1 MKKIALVV
9 IAFAAFS
16 CTKDENNVLKPLS
29 IAELARVTPEFSD
42 FSRSLD
48 SLGLTSTF
56 ESAGNFTVFVP
67 DNDALG
73 AAATA
78 LGFANLDS
86 IFKNPAARLVLTNI
100 LRYHVVTTG
109 VLSTDLANNQI
120 VTSLYGQDFKVNIA
134 PVLEEDATYPGEK
147 NTITLTG
154 NNLDI
159 PSSAIV
165 VARDVRCTNGIV
177 HPIDAVIVPML
188 PASRRK

>member
-16 CTKDENNVLKPLS
+16 CTKDENKVLKPLS

-56 ESAGNFTVFVP
+56 ESAGNFTVFIP
-67 DNDALG
+67 DNPALG

-86 IFKNPAARLVLTNI
+86 IFKNPAARLVLTDI
-100 LRYHVVTTG
+100 LKYHVVTTG
-109 VLSTDLANNQI
+109 VLSTALTNNQS
-120 VTSLYGQDFKVNIA
+120 VTSLYGQNFTVNIA
-134 PVLEEDATYPGEK
+134 PVLPADITYAGEI